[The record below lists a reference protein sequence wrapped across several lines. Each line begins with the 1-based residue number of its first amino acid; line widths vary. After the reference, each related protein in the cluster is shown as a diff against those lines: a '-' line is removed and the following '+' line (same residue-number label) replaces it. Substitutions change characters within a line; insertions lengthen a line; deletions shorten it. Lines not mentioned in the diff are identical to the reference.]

1 LFEAGAGEAV
11 VLGLASAFRELPF
24 GTDPAGLFDAVEGGI
39 EGAFFDAEELVADTL
54 DAGGDA
60 VAVHGFVL
68 EDFEDEEI
76 EGALEDVVGFGHD
89 DLDS

>member
-1 LFEAGAGEAV
+1 
-11 VLGLASAFRELPF
+11 
-24 GTDPAGLFDAVEGGI
+24 
-39 EGAFFDAEELVADTL
+39 
-54 DAGGDA
+54 
-60 VAVHGFVL
+60 VHGFVL